1 MLERCYSLSPRSRL
15 ERRAGVHR
23 LICSHPLQILTLNR
37 SAWLLLNALRP
48 GVPIDEVVQRVTP
61 QVVNYLDGLAAQGAL
76 RADYR
81 LVPSAG
87 APRFEVIVPVYANP
101 QGLARCLHGL
111 AGQAYPRSKFR
122 VTVVDDASP
131 APLQG
136 LVNDLVNKAAANE
149 APAAG
154 LQLRWLRLPENRG
167 PASARNAAVCTPW
180 PRDRK
185 GPAPLLAFVDS
196 DCVPE
201 SGWLAA
207 LAALLETP
215 GIAAAGGRV
224 LPLRTG
230 RLLARYEGAC
240 ASLYLGERPGAV
252 GNPGYPLAYLPAC
265 NLAVRRDV
273 YTEMNGFRDGW
284 RFGEDVDLCW
294 RMADAGHGLFYHPAA
309 TVAHDYRARWGPF
322 LQRKRLYARSEAMLR
337 GEHPVHFRRVWEP
350 GTILALL
357 LAALALPAGSP
368 AALGLALSAWLVAGA
383 WPVLRWRA
391 KAAPSAKALPP
402 TEAAL
407 PAEPMAVRMLF
418 AAVLRRM
425 VGGLLGQCRQLS
437 RATAVLWL
445 PAVALLPDLWPI
457 GLCVYALGAAG
468 EWLARRPGLPI
479 PIFLMGHAGECLAY
493 SLGRVEGA
501 VLRLWRSP
509 WAGYAA
515 RRGPR
520 TKRAMASAHPA
531 HSHRNHPIGGD
542 TNG

>member
-23 LICSHPLQILTLNR
+23 LICSHPLQTLTLNR

-61 QVVNYLDGLAAQGAL
+61 QVVNYLEGLAAQGAL

-111 AGQAYPRSKFR
+111 ARQAYPRSKFR

-131 APLQG
+131 APLQA
-136 LVNDLVNKAAANE
+136 LVNDLVNKAPANE

-180 PRDRK
+180 PQDGK
-185 GPAPLLAFVDS
+185 EPAPLLAFVDS

-240 ASLYLGERPGAV
+240 ASLYLGERPGPV

-265 NLAVRRDV
+265 NLAVRRAV
-273 YTEMNGFRDGW
+273 YTEMNGFREGW

-337 GEHPVHFRRVWEP
+337 GEHPAHFRHVWEP

-357 LAALALPAGSP
+357 LAALALPTGSP
-368 AALGLALSAWLVAGA
+368 VALGLALSAWLVAGA

-391 KAAPSAKALPP
+391 KAAPSAKALP
-402 TEAAL
+402 
-407 PAEPMAVRMLF
+407 AEPMAGRMLF
-418 AAVLRRM
+418 AAVVCRM
-425 VGGLLGQCRQLS
+425 VGGLLGHCRRLS

-479 PIFLMGHAGECLAY
+479 PVFMMGHAGECLAY

-501 VLRLWRSP
+501 IWRLWRRRLWRSP
-509 WAGYAA
+509 WAAYAA
-515 RRGPR
+515 RCGLR
-520 TKRAMASAHPA
+520 TTGAMASAHPA
-531 HSHRNHPIGGD
+531 RSHRNPPPGGD
-542 TNG
+542 RSG